1 MQWLLMSYSAV
12 VRRGSM
18 KRNRHWSKRVRWGRL
33 LVLLAIL
40 LWVAGSWP
48 TYQPPSRPEVRLRL
62 NYLER
67 VIQEGAA
74 PNTDLGRLT
83 QMNPEWGLFTLSFS
97 TYALANLAARQPDLR
112 AEAAATIGRAIQVAL
127 MPPLRQPFEETL
139 PNKYLAASL
148 PSSVLY
154 LGHLN
159 LMLGC
164 HRQLVPSS
172 PYRHLHDSLSAAL
185 AARYQ
190 EPAGNLTSYPHLR
203 WLPDNTVALASLALH
218 SRLTGSAYTV
228 AGRRWVARAKAQWLD
243 PKTGLLASMV
253 DAAGRPSEAPRGSH
267 LGWSIW
273 FLAQVDSAFARQQYA
288 LYQRHHSTNLGA
300 LRLYSEFADSYETG
314 AGNVDSGPLIL
325 GYGIPTTAFAF
336 ADAVALRDWRNAQRL
351 RRVISLGS
359 RDIREGDELRYGVRL
374 VNLDVNPLSEALL
387 LWADVPGGR

>member
-1 MQWLLMSYSAV
+1 LL
-12 VRRGSM
+12 G
-18 KRNRHWSKRVRWGRL
+18 
-33 LVLLAIL
+33 IL
-40 LWVAGSWP
+40 LWVACSWP
-48 TYQPPSRPEVRLRL
+48 TYQPPGRPEVRLRL

-74 PNTDLGRLT
+74 PTTTLGRLT
-83 QMNPEWGLFTLSFS
+83 AMNPEWGFFTLSFS
-97 TYALANLAARQPDLR
+97 IYALANLAARQPDLR
-112 AEAAATIGRAIQVAL
+112 AEAAATIGRAIEIAL
-127 MPPLRQPFEETL
+127 TDPIQRPFEPQVPAEYAE
-139 PNKYLAASL
+139 PSL
-148 PSSVLY
+148 PGSVLY

-164 HRQLVPSS
+164 HRQLVPHS
-172 PYRHLHDSLSAAL
+172 PYRHLHDSLSAVL

-190 EPAGNLTSYPHLR
+190 QAPSGNLPSYPGRR

-218 SRLTGSAYTV
+218 SRLTGSAYAA
-228 AGRRWVARAKAQWLD
+228 AGSRWVARARRDWLD

-253 DAAGRPSEAPRGSH
+253 DAAGQPSEEPRGSH

-273 FLAQVDSAFARQQYA
+273 FLASVDSTFARQQYT
-288 LYQRHHSTNLGA
+288 LYQQHHSTNFGV
-300 LRLYSEFADSYETG
+300 LRLYSEFAGSYETG

-325 GYGIPTTAFAF
+325 GYGIPATAFAF
-336 ADAVALRDWRNAQRL
+336 ADAVALGDYRNAQRL

-387 LWADVPGGR
+387 LWADVPGRAFTQVGR

>member
-1 MQWLLMSYSAV
+1 
-12 VRRGSM
+12 M
-18 KRNRHWSKRVRWGRL
+18 KQNRHWSKRVRWGRL
-33 LVLLAIL
+33 LVLLVLL

-48 TYQPPSRPEVRLRL
+48 TYQPPGRPEVRLRL

-83 QMNPEWGLFTLSFS
+83 AMNPEWGLFTLSFS

-127 MPPLRQPFEETL
+127 TDPIRQPFEMGEV
-139 PNKYLAASL
+139 AAAL

-185 AARYQ
+185 SARFQQ
-190 EPAGNLTSYPHLR
+190 EPSGNLTSYPHLR

-218 SRLTGSAYTV
+218 SRLTGSAYAG

-253 DAAGRPSEAPRGSH
+253 DAAGRPSEEPRGSH

-273 FLAQVDSAFARQQYA
+273 FLAQVDSTFTRQQYA
-288 LYQRHHSTNLGA
+288 LYQRHHSTNLGV
-300 LRLYSEFADSYETG
+300 LRMYSEFAGSYETG

-325 GYGIPTTAFAF
+325 GYGIPATAFAF
-336 ADAVALRDWRNAQRL
+336 ADAVALGDWRNAQRL

-359 RDIREGDELRYGVRL
+359 RDIRTGEELRYGVRL

>member
-1 MQWLLMSYSAV
+1 
-12 VRRGSM
+12 M
-18 KRNRHWSKRVRWGRL
+18 KQLRHWRQRVRWGRL
-33 LVLLAIL
+33 LALLSVL
-40 LWVAGSWP
+40 LWVGFSWP

-67 VIQEGAA
+67 VIDEGAA
-74 PNTDLGRLT
+74 PATTLGRLT
-83 QMNPEWGLFTLSFS
+83 AANAEWGLFTLSFS
-97 TYALANLAARQPDLR
+97 TYALANQAARQPDLR
-112 AEAAATIGRAIQVAL
+112 AEAAATIGRAIAITL
-127 MPPLRQPFEETL
+127 TDPIRQAFEFSVPAECAQR
-139 PNKYLAASL
+139 PL

-164 HRQLVPSS
+164 HRQLMPTS
-172 PYRHLHDSLSAAL
+172 PYCHLHDSLSAAL

-190 EPAGNLTSYPHLR
+190 QEPSGNLPSYFHQR

-218 SRLTGSAYTV
+218 SRLTGSPYAAT
-228 AGRRWVARAKAQWLD
+228 GPRWVARARRAWLD
-243 PKTGLLASMV
+243 PATGLLASMV
-253 DAAGRPSEAPRGSH
+253 DAAGKPSEEPRGSH

-288 LYQRHHSTNLGA
+288 LYQRHHSTNLGV

-325 GYGIPTTAFAF
+325 GYGIPATAFAF
-336 ADAVALRDWRNAQRL
+336 ADAVALGDWRNAQRL

-374 VNLDVNPLSEALL
+374 INLDVNPLSEALL
-387 LWADVPGGR
+387 LWADVPSSKATY

>member
-1 MQWLLMSYSAV
+1 
-12 VRRGSM
+12 M
-18 KRNRHWSKRVRWGRL
+18 KQNRHWSKRVRWGRL
-33 LVLLAIL
+33 LVLLVIL

-48 TYQPPSRPEVRLRL
+48 TYQPPGRPEVRLRL

-67 VIQEGAA
+67 VIQEGVA

-83 QMNPEWGLFTLSFS
+83 AMNPEWGLFTLSFS

-127 MPPLRQPFEETL
+127 TPPLRQPFEESL
-139 PNKYLAASL
+139 PNKYLMPQL
-148 PSSVLY
+148 PGSVLY

-164 HRQLVPSS
+164 HRQLVSGS

-218 SRLTGSAYTV
+218 SRLTGSAYT
-228 AGRRWVARAKAQWLD
+228 AASQLWVARAKAQWLD

-253 DAAGRPSEAPRGSH
+253 DAAGRPSEEPRGSH

-273 FLAQVDSAFARQQYA
+273 FLAQVDSTFARQQYV

-300 LRLYSEFADSYETG
+300 LRLYSEFAGSYETG

-325 GYGIPTTAFAF
+325 GYGIPATAFAF
-336 ADAVALRDWRNAQRL
+336 ADAVALGDWRNAQRL